1 MIVYFIFKCYFF
13 IWNNLKNEK
22 IGKVN
27 LMLEVTNLII
37 IIIVR
42 VNIICYQSKEFNVK
56 LIYKYLIY
64 DSIDHV
70 FK

>member
-1 MIVYFIFKCYFF
+1 
-13 IWNNLKNEK
+13 
-22 IGKVN
+22 
-27 LMLEVTNLII
+27 MLEVTNLII